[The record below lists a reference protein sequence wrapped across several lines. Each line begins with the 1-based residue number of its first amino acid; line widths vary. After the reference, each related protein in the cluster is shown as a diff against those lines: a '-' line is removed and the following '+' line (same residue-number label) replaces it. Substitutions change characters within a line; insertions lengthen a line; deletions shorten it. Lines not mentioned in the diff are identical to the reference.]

1 MKRFSLL
8 LAALVLLGAGVV
20 AQGSVVSKADLK
32 RAQVFAEAGKWDEAL
47 KVTQAMLKQ
56 DPRHADALYL
66 QGLCYLG
73 LKDYPKARESLNLV
87 ISLEPQFM
95 PAYQQVGYSYVA
107 EKNYEEA
114 KKHFS
119 KLLMVPGGQA
129 TAEYSLG
136 VVAYAQQDLAEAQK
150 RWKQAILS
158 NPGMAAAHNNLGI
171 LHQLAGNQPLALSEF
186 QDAVRLQ
193 PESPSYKLNLGIQ
206 LVEMNRS
213 GEARRYLNDVMQQN
227 QRADLALAA
236 AAYMAY
242 LANENDKAVKLARM
256 ALAKNDELTQMMM
269 LEGKLH
275 EKMSK
280 PSEARAA
287 YAKALESDPN
297 LEEARKALARLGP
310 EPSPSPQPEASP
322 TQPSPSPIQPSLQQP
337 LRGGDEPET
346 VPENVKGSKEEPIR
360 PQPSATPPH
369 DP

>member
-8 LAALVLLGAGVV
+8 LASLVLLGTVVV

-56 DPRHADALYL
+56 DPRHVDALYL

-73 LKDYPKARESLNLV
+73 LKDYPKARESLQLV

-136 VVAYAQQDLAEAQK
+136 VVAYAQQDLIEAQK

-213 GEARRYLNDVMQQN
+213 GEAKRYLNDVMQQN
-227 QRADLALAA
+227 QRSDLALAA

-269 LEGKLH
+269 LEGKLQ
-275 EKMSK
+275 ERMSK

-322 TQPSPSPIQPSLQQP
+322 PPQQP
-337 LRGGDEPET
+337 LQRGGDEPET
-346 VPENVKGSKEEPIR
+346 VPENVKGGKGDPIH